1 MVTPADALPAT
12 GPRQRL
18 LGALRRCLPA
28 GAYGRLQARYRAL
41 RDQRA
46 LLRAA
51 WYDLR
56 LFGRGS
62 GLWHPDAPDA
72 LQAHILKSFHR
83 IEKGL
88 SLRTPRPGFGS
99 DAVQALLDDLDRYLA
114 QREPD
119 WVARAALDTLQ
130 AYLHFNTGAGV
141 ALPAVAQRTAALR
154 ARVPGG
160 APSGGTRVL
169 LRADVQAA
177 AGIPFGAFV
186 QARHSVRQF
195 DPRPVDDALIERAAA
210 SARHAPSVCNRAA
223 GQVWSIDDPALAR
236 RLLRHQNG
244 NRGFGDEA
252 GRILVVTARQAAFHT
267 VGERYQGWIDGGLFA
282 MTLVYALHAQG
293 LGTCCLNWSVEPEV
307 DRAFKRDAGIP
318 GDDLVI
324 MLVAVGHLPERFP
337 VACSARRPLED
348 VLKHLPPRDRA

>member
-1 MVTPADALPAT
+1 MVTPAEAPSTA
-12 GPRQRL
+12 GPRRQL
-18 LGALRRCLPA
+18 LEVLRRCLPS
-28 GAYGRLQARYRAL
+28 GTYGRLQARYRAL

-51 WYDLR
+51 WYDLGLYR
-56 LFGRGS
+56 RGS
-62 GLWHPDAPDA
+62 GLLHPTAADA
-72 LQAHILKSFHR
+72 LQARILKSFHR

-88 SLRTPRPGFGS
+88 SLRVPRPGFGS

-119 WVARAALDTLQ
+119 WVARAALDTLE
-130 AYLHFNTGAGV
+130 AYLLFNTGAGV
-141 ALPAVAQRTAALR
+141 ALPVVAQRTAALR
-154 ARVPGG
+154 TLVPAG
-160 APSGGTRVL
+160 APSGGTRRL
-169 LRADVQAA
+169 LRAEVQAA
-177 AGIPFGAFV
+177 AAIPFEAFV

-195 DPRPVDDALIERAAA
+195 DPRPVDDALIEGAAA

-223 GQVWSIDDPALAR
+223 GQVWAIDDPALAR

-293 LGTCCLNWSVEPEV
+293 LGTCCLNWSVEPDV

-318 GDDLVI
+318 ADDLVI
-324 MLVAVGHLPERFP
+324 MLIAVGHLPEGFA
-337 VACSARRPLED
+337 VACSARRPLDD
-348 VLKHLPPRDRA
+348 VLKHLPPRDPA